1 MLNNN
6 SILNVNNGG
15 SIILDGGGGYEAI
28 VSHTTGYYEFNVN
41 AGGTISADSATFEY
55 MGTPYGINI
64 KVGATVYP
72 DNCFNFCEFKN
83 GNPSVTNGALLTINN
98 GQDLTIEGSM
108 FPASVTAYNVRK
120 DIDNG
125 SVTFV
130 DFTGVFSGEEHDYDP
145 YNRID
150 WVEQSYNLDLTVF
163 LEGPYNTATNQME
176 TNLNGLLPAAQPFN
190 PALPYYG
197 NPMPDWY
204 YTGAENSPVPNG
216 YVVDW
221 VLVDLRDAASA
232 ATATPAT
239 SFKQIAAFLLNTGQI
254 VGLDGSSVLSF
265 SHSFLNSLYVAVW
278 HRNHLGVMSA
288 NALSRTGDTYSY
300 NFSTGSGQAYGGT
313 SAQKLLGGGKWGM
326 MSGDGNGDG
335 DITID
340 DINNAWKTEAGT
352 KGYLGGDFNMNT
364 QVENRDK
371 NDGVI
376 ENLGSSSQVPD

>member
-1 MLNNN
+1 
-6 SILNVNNGG
+6 
-15 SIILDGGGGYEAI
+15 
-28 VSHTTGYYEFNVN
+28 
-41 AGGTISADSATFEY
+41 
-55 MGTPYGINI
+55 
-64 KVGATVYP
+64 
-72 DNCFNFCEFKN
+72 
-83 GNPSVTNGALLTINN
+83 
-98 GQDLTIEGSM
+98 
-108 FPASVTAYNVRK
+108 
-120 DIDNG
+120 
-125 SVTFV
+125 
-130 DFTGVFSGEEHDYDP
+130 
-145 YNRID
+145 
-150 WVEQSYNLDLTVF
+150 
-163 LEGPYNTATNQME
+163 
-176 TNLNGLLPAAQPFN
+176 
-190 PALPYYG
+190 
-197 NPMPDWY
+197 MPDWY

-288 NALSRTGDTYSY
+288 NALSRTGNTYSY
-300 NFSTGSGQAYGGT
+300 DFSTGSGQAYGGT

-371 NDGVI
+371 NDNII
-376 ENLGSSSQVPD
+376 ENMNSGSLIPE